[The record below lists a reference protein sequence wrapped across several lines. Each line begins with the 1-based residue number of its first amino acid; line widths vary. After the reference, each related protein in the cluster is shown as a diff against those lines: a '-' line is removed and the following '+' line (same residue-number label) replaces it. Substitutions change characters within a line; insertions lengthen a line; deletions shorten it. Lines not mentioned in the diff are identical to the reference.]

1 MRIILR
7 EDSEAVAST
16 VATLFTLLAVVLF
29 LQAAIVAVVPAKQ
42 YGAER
47 TTSIAAISAFDMLR
61 STASGAVFP
70 GGQVTVTL
78 PIGTSAGPRITF
90 TAPTTTGSRTTAEP
104 RPISTRLTRPGPRT
118 SGPRFRSRTTS

>member
-16 VATLFTLLAVVLF
+16 VATLFTLRAVVLF

-70 GGQVTVTL
+70 GGQVTSLSPLARQPSRRSLHRARATC
-78 PIGTSAGPRITF
+78 
-90 TAPTTTGSRTTAEP
+90 GSTW
-104 RPISTRLTRPGPRT
+104 
-118 SGPRFRSRTTS
+118 

>member
-70 GGQVTVTL
+70 GGQVTVTV
-78 PIGTSAGPRITF
+78 PIGTAAVSPFAAPSPGDLRF
-90 TAPTTTGSRTTAEP
+90 NVGAPTRATVSVHSAP
-104 RPISTRLTRPGPRT
+104 RSV
-118 SGPRFRSRTTS
+118 

>member
-29 LQAAIVAVVPAKQ
+29 LQAALLAVVPAKQ
-42 YGAER
+42 YGADR

-70 GGQVTVTL
+70 DDQDPVTL
-78 PIGTSAGPRITF
+78 PIGKAAVSPFPEPSPSA
-90 TAPTTTGSRTTAEP
+90 
-104 RPISTRLTRPGPRT
+104 L
-118 SGPRFRSRTTS
+118 RFKVGDTL